1 MQIYIG
7 WILLILGGFLF
18 LAQVISSV
26 NFGFAQRLGIQEAP
40 EASDTLLQTAERYAA
55 YWDLVTLGWLPLAG
69 ILMIYDHAWW
79 QIVALIGGAIY
90 YDASGREAA
99 KNISFKK
106 EGIRLGTE
114 KQQKMFFCS
123 YILMAIIGVALI
135 GYSAWEL
142 TSYVK

>member
-1 MQIYIG
+1 VQIYIG

>member
-26 NFGFAQRLGIQEAP
+26 NFGLAQRLGIQESP
-40 EASDTLLQTAERYAA
+40 EESDTLLQTAERYAA

-69 ILMIYDHAWW
+69 ILMIFDHVWW
-79 QIVALIGGAIY
+79 PIVALLGGAIY
-90 YDASGREAA
+90 FDTSGREAA

-106 EGIRLGTE
+106 EGIRLGNE
-114 KQQKMFFCS
+114 KQQKVFFAS
-123 YILMAIIGVALI
+123 YILMAVIGIALI